1 MKKRKWV
8 GSFTCRFSPVGETI
22 NHLFFT
28 CRASVYVWS
37 SISSSFGVLTR
48 PTCFTQYY
56 WWIAKFLH
64 ARTNM
69 YVVGV
74 AALGAG
80 LFGKSEIRLVLKA
93 NSHHLLSKWY
103 VTCAFFFD
111 IGKDCNLRRIKKIYS
126 RGSCQD
132 TGDGAGD
139 T

>member
-48 PTCFTQYY
+48 PTCFTQYF

-69 YVVGV
+69 YVIGV
-74 AALGAG
+74 SALGWAIWKIRNKACFEGKLTSSPVEMVCYMCIFLRYWEG
-80 LFGKSEIRLVLKA
+80 LQSEEDK
-93 NSHHLLSKWY
+93 K
-103 VTCAFFFD
+103 
-111 IGKDCNLRRIKKIYS
+111 NLF
-126 RGSCQD
+126 
-132 TGDGAGD
+132 
-139 T
+139 